1 MDDHEHTSRLED
13 RHLSP
18 SSKLAHPS
26 SESGVAV
33 PTLPALCLGLSMGF
47 SEAAPSTAGKRV
59 FTFMQMQ
66 ELEQQALIYKYMV
79 AGLPVPLHLVLPIWK
94 SVAAS
99 AYGSNYFPSRTRLF
113 CYLTHLYIMFFRWLL
128 IVICGLRVDLGSQG
142 DAAAAYASTTV
153 IAWTP
158 TQADVGGP
166 TARSGGARMTPCP
179 STSTVSATCTAAAT
193 VQESLWKQARTHSRR
208 QKPRAKTQFRQTKD
222 SSFLFVLI
230 WLLSVLLFVGICY
243 CFALPAF
250 HTKGSLSRR

>member
-99 AYGSNYFPSRTRLF
+99 AYGSNYFPSLKGCGSGLCFDYRNCLDPDPGRCRRTDGKKWR
-113 CYLTHLYIMFFRWLL
+113 CSHDAVPEHKYCERHMYRGRNRSRKP
-128 IVICGLRVDLGSQG
+128 VEASQ
-142 DAAAAYASTTV
+142 DAFQTSKAA
-153 IAWTP
+153 
-158 TQADVGGP
+158 
-166 TARSGGARMTPCP
+166 R
-179 STSTVSATCTAAAT
+179 
-193 VQESLWKQARTHSRR
+193 
-208 QKPRAKTQFRQTKD
+208 KD
-222 SSFLFVLI
+222 AV
-230 WLLSVLLFVGICY
+230 
-243 CFALPAF
+243 PPN
-250 HTKGSLSRR
+250 KGF